1 MEVLAEFNYFSFVS
15 ILISFY
21 SMRAVFSLKRENNKQ
36 KPCFA
41 RKFVLHSGCL
51 MQIVQSLWEMKRASH
66 CGRPGS
72 QSKANKSK
80 SDQIQLSPLSLRV
93 LTRIASAEL
102 NLEKNN
108 LFRRFHSWAT
118 RNFIRWCLEMLFIR
132 VIGGFLFFG
141 FIFLKK
147 NKNRRKERNFF

>member
-1 MEVLAEFNYFSFVS
+1 MEFLAEFNYFSFVS

-21 SMRAVFSLKRENNKQ
+21 SIRAVFSLKRENNKQ

-51 MQIVQSLWEMKRASH
+51 MQIAQSLWEMKRASH

-93 LTRIASAEL
+93 LTWIASAEL

-108 LFRRFHSWAT
+108 LFRRFHELPGILLDDAWRCS
-118 RNFIRWCLEMLFIR
+118 LL
-132 VIGGFLFFG
+132 G
-141 FIFLKK
+141 
-147 NKNRRKERNFF
+147 